1 ENPEGEALPANYV
14 FVPLRV
20 AVDYAD
26 RVYVIAQNMFQGI
39 LVFDPTG
46 EFSGFFGT
54 INVTVTMWQRF
65 WRAIAS
71 RAERANSV
79 LFVPTEFT
87 GLDIDPTGF
96 VYASN
101 IDPDGV
107 KAVRRLNPRGEDVAK
122 TGIFANLGGDL
133 NINGNGIY
141 GGASR
146 IVDVTYVGRGI
157 YALLDSQRG
166 RIFAYDRE
174 GNLLYIFGGLGTQ
187 QGSFR
192 APSAIESANGTILV
206 LDSVRNE
213 IVVFSPTEYGALIN
227 EAVGL
232 RFDGDE
238 ALAVEMWRRVL
249 LLNENLEIANAGIGK
264 AYLTAGDNAAALSYL
279 ELGMNRTYY
288 SIAWK
293 RFRNDVLK
301 DSLAWI
307 LSGIV
312 AIAAI
317 WFIVRKLTKRGKKR
331 EDILADG

>member
-1 ENPEGEALPANYV
+1 
-14 FVPLRV
+14 
-20 AVDYAD
+20 
-26 RVYVIAQNMFQGI
+26 
-39 LVFDPTG
+39 
-46 EFSGFFGT
+46 
-54 INVTVTMWQRF
+54 
-65 WRAIAS
+65 
-71 RAERANSV
+71 
-79 LFVPTEFT
+79 VPTEFT

-107 KAVRRLNPRGEDVAK
+107 QAVRRLNPRGEDVAK
-122 TGIFANLGGDL
+122 QGIFNNLGGDL
-133 NINGNGIY
+133 NIEGRGIY

-192 APSAIESANGTILV
+192 APSAIESKNGRILI

-213 IVVFSPTEYGALIN
+213 IVVFEPTEYGGLIN
-227 EAVGL
+227 DAVGL

-264 AYLTAGDNAAALSYL
+264 AYLSAGDNETALNYL

-293 RFRNDVLK
+293 RFRNDALK

-307 LSGIV
+307 LTGVV
-312 AIAAI
+312 ALVAA
-317 WFIVRKLTKRGKKR
+317 WFIIKKIFFGKRGKKR
-331 EDILADG
+331 EDILVED